1 MSYRIT
7 PQPGYLRAD
16 LLARETAQQTSEFLE
31 ALADAALKHRVT
43 RILINVQSS
52 RPIFKVEQYSASAYL
67 KELARRPWLKVAL
80 VATQPDLRSAHEYVE
95 VLAGQQGASLRS
107 FADTASA
114 IAWLQAVTPPSSE
127 TQSQEK
133 R

>member
-1 MSYRIT
+1 M
-7 PQPGYLRAD
+7 
-16 LLARETAQQTSEFLE
+16 
-31 ALADAALKHRVT
+31 
-43 RILINVQSS
+43 
-52 RPIFKVEQYSASAYL
+52 
-67 KELARRPWLKVAL
+67 
-80 VATQPDLRSAHEYVE
+80 ATQADLRSAHEYVE

-114 IAWLQAVTPPSSE
+114 IAWLQAVAPPDGK